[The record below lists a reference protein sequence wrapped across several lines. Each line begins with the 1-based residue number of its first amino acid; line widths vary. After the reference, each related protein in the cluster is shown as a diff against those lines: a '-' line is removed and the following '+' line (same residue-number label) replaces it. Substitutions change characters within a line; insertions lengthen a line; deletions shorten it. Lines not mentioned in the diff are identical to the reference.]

1 MRQLL
6 ARLCLA
12 VALALAGPGAYAHA
26 LTHVGE
32 ALEDLHHQHHGDA
45 GPGHHDHHHDD
56 DAGDGHQERYG
67 CALDA
72 AFAGS
77 DALGARA
84 EVAVQ
89 PPAAAAAPSFQRA
102 SRTLPC
108 EALAR
113 FASRAPPLSR

>member
-1 MRQLL
+1 MRRLL
-6 ARLCLA
+6 GRLFLA
-12 VALALAGPGAYAHA
+12 AAIALAAPGAHAHA

-32 ALEDLHHQHHGDA
+32 ALEGL
-45 GPGHHDHHHDD
+45 HHHDGTG
-56 DAGDGHQERYG
+56 DAHQERYG

-77 DALGARA
+77 DALGASA
-84 EVAVQ
+84 TISNLPCAT
-89 PPAAAAAPSFQRA
+89 AFAPGSPQD
-102 SRTLPC
+102 SRTVPC

>member
-1 MRQLL
+1 MRRLL

-32 ALEDLHHQHHGDA
+32 ALA
-45 GPGHHDHHHDD
+45 GHHRHDG
-56 DAGDGHQERYG
+56 AGDGQQERYG

-72 AFAGS
+72 AFAGA
-77 DALGARA
+77 DALGASA
-84 EVAVQ
+84 GISIL
-89 PPAAAAAPSFQRA
+89 PAAAPSLQAFPRL

-113 FASRAPPLSR
+113 FASRAPPVSR

>member
-12 VALALAGPGAYAHA
+12 GAIALAAPGAYAHA

-32 ALEDLHHQHHGDA
+32 ALEGLH
-45 GPGHHDHHHDD
+45 HHHDGEG
-56 DAGDGHQERYG
+56 DAHQERYG

-77 DALGARA
+77 DALSAGASISSSPSA
-84 EVAVQ
+84 PASAPVL
-89 PPAAAAAPSFQRA
+89 PPA
-102 SRTLPC
+102 SRTVPC
-108 EALAR
+108 EALER
-113 FASRAPPLSR
+113 FASRAPPFSR

>member
-1 MRQLL
+1 MRRLL
-6 ARLCLA
+6 ARFCLA
-12 VALALAGPGAYAHA
+12 VALALAGPGAHAHA

-32 ALEDLHHQHHGDA
+32 ALE
-45 GPGHHDHHHDD
+45 GHHHHD

-77 DALGARA
+77 DALGAGIVLA
-84 EVAVQ
+84 ILPGAAV
-89 PPAAAAAPSFQRA
+89 AAPPLPRSSRA
-102 SRTLPC
+102 LPC

>member
-1 MRQLL
+1 MRRLL
-6 ARLCLA
+6 GRLFLA
-12 VALALAGPGAYAHA
+12 AAIALAAPGAYAHA
-26 LTHVGE
+26 LIHVGE
-32 ALEDLHHQHHGDA
+32 ALEGLHHHESEGDA
-45 GPGHHDHHHDD
+45 
-56 DAGDGHQERYG
+56 HQERYG

-84 EVAVQ
+84 VLALL
-89 PPAAAAAPSFQRA
+89 PGAAIAAPDFPPV

-113 FASRAPPLSR
+113 YASRAPPLSR

>member
-1 MRQLL
+1 MRRLL

-12 VALALAGPGAYAHA
+12 AAVAVAAPGAYAHA

-32 ALEDLHHQHHGDA
+32 ALEGL
-45 GPGHHDHHHDD
+45 HHHDGED
-56 DAGDGHQERYG
+56 DAHQERYG

-72 AFAGS
+72 AFAGL

-84 EVAVQ
+84 VLALLPGAAV
-89 PPAAAAAPSFQRA
+89 AAPAFPHA

-113 FASRAPPLSR
+113 FASRAPPFSR